1 MRFSRWLLL
10 LLALASGMAAACFR
24 PQVQSARVDEA
35 VPVPATLGVF
45 PILSSIEVRHG
56 YPHPPRYELYDDQII
71 VTPPADM
78 SMAVTPESRML
89 SNAFSMALQK
99 QGFGLKELP
108 VERLVGDT
116 AGDGGGVDRYGISL
130 ELLRQLRNEFGLE
143 AIVVGDAYFL
153 HRYNGASAPAIE
165 VVAAHLRV
173 IDTATLDVIAQV
185 DMPYDASGAGIND
198 VARELAAEMA
208 RMGPQVAKAE
218 PAKKTYDNNASYP
231 TRTYRTDP
239 D

>member
-1 MRFSRWLLL
+1 MRSLRWLL
-10 LLALASGMAAACFR
+10 LLALASGMAAACIR
-24 PQVQSARVDEA
+24 PEVQSARVDET

-56 YPHPPRYELYDDQII
+56 YPHPPRYERYDDQII

-89 SNAFSMALQK
+89 TNALTVALQQ
-99 QGFGLKELP
+99 QGFALKELP
-108 VERLVGDT
+108 VEHLEGDAT
-116 AGDGGGVDRYGISL
+116 GEISGVDRYGISL
-130 ELLRQLRNEFGLE
+130 ELLGRLRDEFGLP

-153 HRYNGASAPAIE
+153 HRYNGTSAPAIQ

-185 DMPYDASGAGIND
+185 DMPYDASGEDIGD
-198 VARELAAEMA
+198 VARELAIEMA
-208 RMGPQVAKAE
+208 RMGPQVATAE
-218 PAKKTYDNNASYP
+218 PAQRTYDSAGPYP
-231 TRTYRTDP
+231 TRGSHTN
-239 D
+239 

>member
-1 MRFSRWLLL
+1 MRSLRWLL

-35 VPVPATLGVF
+35 VPVPETLGLF

-78 SMAVTPESRML
+78 TMAVTPESRML
-89 SNAFSMALQK
+89 SNAFSVALQQ

-108 VERLVGDT
+108 VEHLEGDAT
-116 AGDGGGVDRYGISL
+116 SDGGGVDRYGISL
-130 ELLRQLRNEFGLE
+130 ELLGRLRLEFGLE

-185 DMPYDASGAGIND
+185 DMPYDASGAGINS

-208 RMGPQVAKAE
+208 RMGTQVAAAE
-218 PAKKTYDNNASYP
+218 PAQRTYESAGPYP
-231 TRTYRTDP
+231 TRGSPTATD
-239 D
+239 